1 MALEPDIEK
10 LAEEI
15 KSCKNI
21 VTALGD
27 ESRQHLIIAMM
38 QACNC
43 NGLRVGEITERT
55 NLKNSK
61 YDCYLNKRRYF
72 QVRAKRCI
80 Y

>member
-21 VTALGD
+21 LTALGD

-55 NLKNSK
+55 KMYILMKISIG
-61 YDCYLNKRRYF
+61 
-72 QVRAKRCI
+72 QIVI
-80 Y
+80 VV